1 VAYLRRTRSSRV
13 SSYNRVGSS
22 GIVGVV
28 NSQRNMKNVQK
39 QTSPRIWNFKYLS
52 FARQNNCF
60 RFIEGA
66 PTSARQSVR
75 ELMKLDASHLQLA
88 PNGMSSTKRRSTK
101 RSNQS
106 TKPKFVCPI
115 LNFHFRIASCKTKLP
130 KNHVGLRRILVA
142 RLNLCGR
149 TCSAPNQPMF
159 RPIGCDI
166 L

>member
-1 VAYLRRTRSSRV
+1 MQPGNQPFVSIFLYRKCSKTNQSAHMELQAFEFRSS
-13 SSYNRVGSS
+13 
-22 GIVGVV
+22 
-28 NSQRNMKNVQK
+28 K
-39 QTSPRIWNFKYLS
+39 QL
-52 FARQNNCF
+52 F

-75 ELMKLDASHLQLA
+75 ELMKLDASNLELA

-101 RSNQS
+101 RGNQS

-142 RLNLCGR
+142 RLNLCRR

-159 RPIGCDI
+159 SPIGCDI